1 MKERIAK
8 IMEIK
13 KLNATRFADELEI
26 QRSGISHILSGR
38 NKPSLDLII
47 KIKETYPEFRL
58 DWLLFG
64 HGPVTDASFDIPT
77 ALKKHREPDLFAS
90 DVDELPGASTKS
102 NADQHVIPAE
112 ISLHSETAKIPDPMN
127 GSGITVNKTDN
138 GIERIVLLY
147 KNGTFK
153 VYEP

>member
-1 MKERIAK
+1 MKDRITK

-13 KLNATRFADELEI
+13 KLNATKFADELEI

-58 DWLLFG
+58 DWLIFG
-64 HGPVTDASFDIPT
+64 QGPVTEAAFDVPST
-77 ALKKHREPDLFAS
+77 PKRTREPDLFGIDDEILS
-90 DVDELPGASTKS
+90 EKDKKKGIDELSSVERIEEQRAIPKKPEPVLGTSVS
-102 NADQHVIPAE
+102 ADKPE
-112 ISLHSETAKIPDPMN
+112 FGL
-127 GSGITVNKTDN
+127 
-138 GIERIVLLY
+138 ERIVLLY